1 MFHQYGKAILVG
13 AVSSLAF
20 AAAFGIKADGRKG
33 FIQIAYGKALEGA
46 SLSGAADREDADV
59 NLAIAARSVPKVVYA
74 YQKTVP
80 CQAVNLNAMFSAEDA
95 QGNPVKVEITDIF
108 DASGKSVLY
117 QTKEDKLAKRK
128 KQETEEFVFSCIGAY
143 TLCVTAVDAERKAF
157 CGRYQIPVTSN

>member
-80 CQAVNLNAMFSAEDA
+80 
-95 QGNPVKVEITDIF
+95 
-108 DASGKSVLY
+108 SGKSVLY

>member
-46 SLSGAADREDADV
+46 SLSGAADR
-59 NLAIAARSVPKVVYA
+59 SVPKVVYA

-95 QGNPVKVEITDIF
+95 QGNPVKV
-108 DASGKSVLY
+108 
-117 QTKEDKLAKRK
+117 
-128 KQETEEFVFSCIGAY
+128 
-143 TLCVTAVDAERKAF
+143 
-157 CGRYQIPVTSN
+157 